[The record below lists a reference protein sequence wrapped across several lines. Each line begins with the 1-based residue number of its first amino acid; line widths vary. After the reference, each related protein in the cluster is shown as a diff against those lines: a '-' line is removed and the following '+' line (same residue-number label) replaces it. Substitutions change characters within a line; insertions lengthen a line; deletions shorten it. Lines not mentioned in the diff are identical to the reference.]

1 MLLPALIFALLTSSR
16 LRAPHAECA
25 FVLEF
30 IHEDTDLHGAT
41 GYSLAT
47 FQAAIEG
54 CALLDPAPEE
64 HRKNGPPHGVL

>member
-1 MLLPALIFALLTSSR
+1 M
-16 LRAPHAECA
+16 
-25 FVLEF
+25 LEF

-54 CALLDPAPEE
+54 CTLLEPEQE
-64 HRKNGPPHGVL
+64 HRKNGPPQGVR